1 MVTCN
6 NLWEKKK
13 KIKPEQET
21 KEVCTLHND
30 LLKIM

>member
-6 NLWEKKK
+6 NLWGKKK
-13 KIKPEQET
+13 T
-21 KEVCTLHND
+21 KLKQKRNEVCTLYND